1 MSGFTTGVTGFPPPT
16 SFAGFLGLL
25 QTATFR
31 GVPFKVVG
39 SQVKKG
45 RRLAVHEYP
54 FRDGGWAEDMG
65 RALRAYSFTGYLIGD
80 LAPVLQLALDN
91 AIEARGPGLLI
102 HPTLGALRVSVASA
116 STAVHRDRGRVIEVA
131 FEFVEQTDT
140 VFPTAY
146 IATAVNVLAAAAS
159 SLVAC
164 NQDLG
169 GVAGPAAATGSTV
182 TGEGQ
187 TVVSAF
193 VGATALGGGD
203 ATAIVGLATA
213 LPAPD
218 NDTSYGRYSAGSA
231 SLVLAV
237 GITVATLQG
246 QLAAQRAAIATAGA
260 TAVATAGMF
269 TATTDM
275 MDPLSNL
282 VEAMRTGM
290 NNPADQVRVLLN
302 LAVFSY
308 RDSAGGSIGISAD
321 RATMRDAM
329 AAACR
334 RAALVSLARASA
346 TYQPVSYEDA
356 ATLRALVAAALDV
369 EITAAGDAGED
380 DTYAALK
387 TLRACVV
394 RDLTVRGASLPTVVA
409 VNLPLNL
416 PSLTI
421 AQRLYQDASR
431 SDEIAGEAHA
441 IHPAFCPLSFQA
453 LSA

>member
-1 MSGFTTGVTGFPPPT
+1 MSGFTTNVTGFAPPT
-16 SFAGFLGLL
+16 SFPGFLGLL

-31 GVPFKVVG
+31 GVPFKVIAA
-39 SQVKKG
+39 QVRKG

-65 RALRAYSFTGYLIGD
+65 RALRSYSFSGYLIGD

-102 HPTLGALRVSVASA
+102 HPTLGALQVSVASA
-116 STAVHRDRGRVIEVA
+116 STAVHRDRMRIIEVA
-131 FEFVEQTDT
+131 FEFLEQSAT
-140 VFPTAY
+140 VFPSTI
-146 IATAVNVLAAAAS
+146 IATAVSVLAAAAS
-159 SLVAC
+159 ALVAC

-169 GVAGPAAATGSTV
+169 GVAAPAAATGSAV

-193 VGATALGGGD
+193 VAATTLGGSD

-213 LPAPD
+213 LPPPD
-218 NDTSYGRYSAGSA
+218 GNTSYGRYSTGSA
-231 SLVLAV
+231 SGALTV
-237 GITVATLQG
+237 GTTVATLQA
-246 QLAAQRAAIATAGA
+246 QLAAQRAAIAMAGT
-260 TAVATAGMF
+260 TAVTVAGTF

-302 LAVFSY
+302 LAMFSY
-308 RDSAGGSIGISAD
+308 QDSAGGSIGISAD

-346 TYQPVSYEDA
+346 TYQPVSYDDA
-356 ATLRALVAAALDV
+356 ATLRASVAAALDV

-387 TLRACVV
+387 TLRAAVV
-394 RDLTVRGASLPTVVA
+394 RDLTVRGASLPTVVT
-409 VNLPLNL
+409 VNLALNL

-421 AQRLYQDASR
+421 AQRLYRDASR
-431 SDEIAGEAHA
+431 SDQIAGEAQA